1 MSLIHFIVYN
11 IIKKGKKEF
20 DKNNPP
26 DYVLRREQEIQSRA
40 PKNVKVEQ
48 ISNDGVNGEYLSK
61 GNNLEDK
68 VLMYI
73 HGGGFVCGSPAAR
86 RAFTG
91 YTAKLISE
99 ATDLKVKEYM
109 SGPMGGDQQIGA
121 KEALEED
128 RYCNFL
134 LGSVAV
140 AAARSGCKGAYEN
153 CYGI

>member
-48 ISNDGVNGEYLSK
+48 IANDGVNGEYLSK
-61 GNNLEDK
+61 GNNPEDK

-73 HGGGFVCGSPAAR
+73 HGGGFVGSLPHQKEKRIPAQDGNLYYKR
-86 RAFTG
+86 CNRASLPYIPKIRF
-91 YTAKLISE
+91 
-99 ATDLKVKEYM
+99 
-109 SGPMGGDQQIGA
+109 
-121 KEALEED
+121 
-128 RYCNFL
+128 
-134 LGSVAV
+134 
-140 AAARSGCKGAYEN
+140 
-153 CYGI
+153 